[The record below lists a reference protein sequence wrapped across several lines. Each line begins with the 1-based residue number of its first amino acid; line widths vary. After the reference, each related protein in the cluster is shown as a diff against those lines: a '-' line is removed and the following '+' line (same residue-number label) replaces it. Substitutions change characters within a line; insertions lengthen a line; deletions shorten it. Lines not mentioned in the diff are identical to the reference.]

1 MQSRDN
7 KCCKRSQYGVI
18 SKLVSLHILLSWL
31 SFLRTVTVNVIV
43 FSKPETAELRQQP
56 KRGIMR
62 TWIWELSVGL
72 QRRGG
77 RDPIHEIIRS

>member
-7 KCCKRSQYGVI
+7 KCCKRSQYGEI

-56 KRGIMR
+56 KRGIM
-62 TWIWELSVGL
+62 EL

-77 RDPIHEIIRS
+77 RDPIHEIVRS